1 MIPAATDP
9 HAQPADALVVFGAT
23 GDLAYKK
30 IFPALYAMCQRGA
43 LKMPVIGV
51 ASSTWEVAQ
60 LRTRV
65 RESIEQM
72 DGEVDCAAL
81 QCLLSALQHVSG
93 DYAEACTGA
102 QPVGIS

>member
-1 MIPAATDP
+1 
-9 HAQPADALVVFGAT
+9 
-23 GDLAYKK
+23 
-30 IFPALYAMCQRGA
+30 
-43 LKMPVIGV
+43 MPVIGV

-81 QCLLSALQHVSG
+81 QCLLSALQYASG
-93 DYAEACTGA
+93 DYADACTGA